1 MWYILVV
8 MPINVEKYQQTIL
21 YLANK
26 LGGQIK
32 GKKKLAKLLY
42 FADFDFFEKYEKSI
56 TGATYKHLPMGP
68 YPSDLTEI
76 VASLVSAQA
85 LETSSVE
92 NAEGYSSTE
101 LFAAKKQAQTDI
113 FSPEELV
120 MLDRV
125 IEKYGSLNGG
135 QLEQLSH
142 GEAPYIATE
151 LNEEIPYE
159 LSFYRSTDFSEQNA

>member
-1 MWYILVV
+1 MTKDIK
-8 MPINVEKYQQTIL
+8 KYKNAVL

-26 LGGQIK
+26 LGGKIR

-42 FADFDFFEKYEKSI
+42 FVDFDFFEKYEKSI

-68 YPSDLTEI
+68 YPVELAEIISLLEEEKLIVTSSEENCHGYSPTEI
-76 VASLVSAQA
+76 FEAKA
-85 LETSSVE
+85 EVE
-92 NAEGYSSTE
+92 AGVFEN
-101 LFAAKKQAQTDI
+101 
-113 FSPEELV
+113 EEIK

-125 IEKYGSLNGG
+125 VSKYGELNGG

-142 GEAPYIATE
+142 SEAPYLGTE

-159 LSFYRSTDFSEQNA
+159 LSFYRDTDFTEQNA